1 MWLLWIALAAFG
13 GGLIAGL
20 LGWVKADVGFS
31 ARKYLPTVIRA
42 LMAGGAIALTYNFVG
57 DAASV
62 ADIVAAF
69 MAGAG
74 FDVLG
79 HRIAGTTNI

>member
-1 MWLLWIALAAFG
+1 MDLLYVGLAAG
-13 GGLIAGL
+13 GGGIIAGL
-20 LGWVKADVGFS
+20 LGFIKSGKSFS
-31 ARKYLPTVIRA
+31 AHKYLPTVIRA
-42 LMAGGAIALTYNFVG
+42 LLASGAIALTYNFVG
-57 DAASV
+57 DVASG

-79 HRIAGTTNI
+79 HRIAGTTNK

>member
-13 GGLIAGL
+13 GGIIAGL
-20 LGWVKADVGFS
+20 LGWFKSDSKFS
-31 ARKYLPTVIRA
+31 ALKFAPTVIRA
-42 LMAGGAIALTYNFVG
+42 LLAGGALALTYNFVG
-57 DAASV
+57 DIASG

-74 FDVLG
+74 VDVAL
-79 HRIAGTTNI
+79 HRIASIKS

>member
-1 MWLLWIALAAFG
+1 MDILYVGLAAG
-13 GGLIAGL
+13 GGGIISGL
-20 LGWVKADVGFS
+20 LGWVKAGKNFS
-31 ARKYLPTVIRA
+31 ARKYLPTVVRA

-57 DAASV
+57 DVASG

-79 HRIAGTTNI
+79 HRIAGTTNT